1 MKKYIAVIILAIG
14 LGAVVESQTSYIYW
28 TVGLNT
34 PRVATTTLNVTGVAS
49 FADGTVAAPSI
60 TFASDL
66 DTGIH
71 YHTGDNSVRLVFD
84 GVGRHILTLNQW
96 QLNSNSA
103 QLMLGTSSADAAVL
117 TRDAANVLALKNGTN
132 AQEFRVYG
140 TTEGSKYVKLA
151 HSGTSGTIDSSS
163 GALYLRSGGQTAAVI
178 STNALTVG
186 GNADLIF
193 ATDNTRDIG
202 QVAEKRPRNV
212 YIAGAY
218 YGNGANLTGI
228 AGATGGVS
236 NTVNTN
242 IVADNDSNGSG
253 IISFDIGSASRW
265 QVGNDGHFMPGVHQ
279 TYDIGASG
287 QRPRVV
293 YAGTLSSSQ
302 AVVDGGNVPA
312 VGRLRLGGGTQTN
325 PTEVINAAVT
335 WNDAADTFTA
345 WKLNVTDTAS
355 AQASKLMDLQVGGT
369 SIVYVQK
376 NGTISA
382 QGVISVASWAYF
394 QIGARGTLAAPA
406 DGQWVL
412 KNSAGNDFSR
422 LMFGGTTDAFP
433 ALKRTAADIEIVGAA
448 AGITSGLIIQSIKA
462 TSGTRFVC
470 VDTNG
475 KLVSSA
481 TACSGT

>member
-34 PRVATTTLNVTGVAS
+34 PAVTTTTLTVTGSVLLANGSAS
-49 FADGTVAAPSI
+49 SPSL
-60 TFASDL
+60 TFAGDT
-66 DTGIH
+66 DTGIY
-71 YHTGDNSVRLVFD
+71 YHTGDNSIRLVFD

-140 TTEGSKYVKLA
+140 TTAGPKYLKLQHDGGNVVIGTNDA
-151 HSGTSGTIDSSS
+151 SPLRFATNNTNRWFIGTTSGSLL
-163 GALYLRSGGQTAAVI
+163 AQA
-178 STNALTVG
+178 
-186 GNADLIF
+186 
-193 ATDNTRDIG
+193 DNTYDIG
-202 QVAEKRPRNV
+202 QAGSLRPRNV

-218 YGNGANLTGI
+218 YGNGNNLTGI
-228 AGATGGVS
+228 AGVTGGVA
-236 NTVNTN
+236 NDDNTN
-242 IVADNDSNGSG
+242 IVADDN
-253 IISFDIGSASRW
+253 
-265 QVGNDGHFMPGVHQ
+265 NDGTGVIDFSIDASSKWRILNTGHLIGV
-279 TYDIGASG
+279 TDNTVDIGAEG
-287 QRPRVV
+287 ATRPRAIYV
-293 YAGTLSSSQ
+293 GTNVTTPLLTLTQ
-302 AVVDGGNVPA
+302 GTITDAVLA
-312 VGRLRLGGGTQTN
+312 
-325 PTEVINAAVT
+325 INSTVT

-355 AQASKLMDLQVGGT
+355 AATSLLMDLQVGGV
-369 SIVYVQK
+369 SK
-376 NGTISA
+376 FS
-382 QGVISVASWAYF
+382 
-394 QIGARGTLAAPA
+394 
-406 DGQWVL
+406 VL
-412 KNSAGNDFSR
+412 KTGAVVSSGHIFASNNFIIGWSTRSVLRSPASGLITLLNSAGDDFSR

-448 AGITSGLIIQSIKA
+448 EGITSGLIIQSIKA

-475 KLVSSA
+475 KLVSST